1 MTAIQICALIALI
14 ILAGLLVGAG
24 YFMGRTDGMSASM
37 KQSDDILRAE
47 SAKTISELRASLEF
61 IKADHAHLAQ
71 FSKRLQ
77 QALKLGNAER
87 QTLLDIAEKL
97 RIAADTFAA
106 FRTGKKLERE
116 TRVLLDQAL
125 AMAELLKS
133 TEFTGNSKVDVAH
146 FRIAF
151 STDDAEKAAI
161 FFQQDRQEIA
171 STMHTALGGAA

>member
-14 ILAGLLVGAG
+14 TLAGLLIWAG
-24 YFMGRTDGMSASM
+24 YFMGRTDGMSAGM

-47 SAKTISELRASLEF
+47 SAKTIRELRASLDF

-77 QALKLGNAER
+77 QALTLGNPER

-106 FRTGKKLERE
+106 FHTGKKLERE
-116 TRVLLDQAL
+116 TRALRDQAL
-125 AMAELLKS
+125 AMAELLKPDEMS
-133 TEFTGNSKVDVAH
+133 GHAKVEVVPL
-146 FRIAF
+146 RIPL
-151 STDDAEKAAI
+151 STDDAEKAAV
-161 FFQQDRQEIA
+161 FFQQGHQA
-171 STMHTALGGAA
+171 TATAQSRGAA

>member
-14 ILAGLLVGAG
+14 ILAGLLVWAG
-24 YFMGRTDGMSASM
+24 YIMGRTDGMSAGM

-47 SAKTISELRASLEF
+47 SAKTIRELRASLEF
-61 IKADHAHLAQ
+61 IKANHAHLAQ

-77 QALKLGNAER
+77 QALTLGNPER

-116 TRVLLDQAL
+116 TRALREEAL
-125 AMAELLKS
+125 AMAELL
-133 TEFTGNSKVDVAH
+133 TPAEITGHAKVEIVPL
-146 FRIAF
+146 RIPL
-151 STDDAEKAAI
+151 STDDAEKAVV
-161 FFQQDRQEIA
+161 FFQQDHQAIA
-171 STMHTALGGAA
+171 TTAQSRGAA